1 MGGVAATK
9 HPERRHACESSGK
22 LGSND
27 HGTGGNRGSVA
38 GHCEPCFV
46 YHYNEA
52 LNLGIPFAA
61 IEQAVNLAHAVHQ
74 AGQKHMEEFA
84 RRRMGKPL
92 KAIAKAAA

>member
-1 MGGVAATK
+1 MTSKAPGSLDPMTMELVGIAA
-9 HPERRHACESSGK
+9 A
-22 LGSND
+22 
-27 HGTGGNRGSVA
+27 VA

-52 LNLGIPFAA
+52 LNLGIPFVA

-74 AGQKHMEEFA
+74 AGQKHMEEFI

-92 KAIAKAAA
+92 KALAKAAA